1 MNNDE
6 PINIPDGSINIVIT
20 KEVVVEDALR
30 DACIARSNGRYIS
43 AHLLA
48 NAACE
53 VVRHLTENY
62 TGLSVVNAYWS
73 AIKSEE
79 KSEKEAVRTA
89 NQSYNF
95 FKHSDKDFD
104 KELIFDPKLTDH
116 LIYLCALD
124 LNRLKCSGL
133 EIFKN
138 ISLPEELNVFIE
150 QYMFRWLPISPS
162 LVEIENFYSDD
173 SEKSKENI
181 VSHIVEWLKKLTN
194 FKHKPT

>member
-6 PINIPDGSINIVIT
+6 SINIPDGSINIVIT

-124 LNRLKCSGL
+124 LNRLNRSSL
-133 EIFKN
+133 ETFKN
-138 ISLPEELNVFIE
+138 ISLPEELNVFIK
-150 QYMFRWLPISPS
+150 QYVFRWLPISPS

-181 VSHIVEWLKKLTN
+181 VSHIVDWLKKLTN